1 MEAAILLLPALFKE
15 DSGLLFK
22 VEVSHEQL
30 TTVCG
35 AQSNQSTALIAH
47 FVVQMISMQTLGL
60 VFCLLV
66 YTNYAIKVQR
76 KLHSFS
82 VNGQKYL
89 SSCMTGVNINY
100 KTDSSGP

>member
-15 DSGLLFK
+15 DSGLLFE
-22 VEVSHEQL
+22 VEVSHERL
-30 TTVCG
+30 TTVCE
-35 AQSNQSTALIAH
+35 AQSNQSTTLIAH
-47 FVVQMISMQTLGL
+47 FVVQMISMQTL

-66 YTNYAIKVQR
+66 YTNYAIKVKR

-89 SSCMTGVNINY
+89 SSCMTGVKINY
-100 KTDSSGP
+100 KTDGSGP